1 MKKLN
6 WSKLGVS
13 LAELILG
20 ILLLMKP
27 ESLTSG
33 IIALSGIVLGVYG
46 IVCIIKYFRAE
57 AQEAEKGS
65 DLSTGLLCILGAVF
79 CVVKRDWFVGMMHLL
94 ALLYGAVILLSGCN
108 KFQDTVD
115 ILRQKRQPW
124 IPSAVTAGVSLL
136 VGLIIIFNP
145 FKTTKALWIFTGIGL
160 IAQAI
165 ADLTTFFMS
174 KPQDEEEEQQPEGE
188 KEPQQPQ
195 EETDEKPKEEKS
207 EE

>member
-33 IIALSGIVLGVYG
+33 IIALSGIVLGMYG
-46 IVCIIKYFRAE
+46 IICVIKYFRAE
-57 AQEAEKGS
+57 AEEAEKGS

-79 CVVKRDWFVGMMHLL
+79 CIVKRDWFVGMMHLL

-115 ILRQKRQPW
+115 ILRQKRLPW
-124 IPSAVTAGVSLL
+124 IPSAVTSGLALL
-136 VGLIIIFNP
+136 VGLIIVFNP

-160 IAQAI
+160 ILQAI
-165 ADLTTFFMS
+165 ADFATFVMS
-174 KPQDEEEEQQPEGE
+174 KPQDEEEETDKTPELPQTE
-188 KEPQQPQ
+188 QAEEEPAQSQDET
-195 EETDEKPKEEKS
+195 EE
-207 EE
+207 